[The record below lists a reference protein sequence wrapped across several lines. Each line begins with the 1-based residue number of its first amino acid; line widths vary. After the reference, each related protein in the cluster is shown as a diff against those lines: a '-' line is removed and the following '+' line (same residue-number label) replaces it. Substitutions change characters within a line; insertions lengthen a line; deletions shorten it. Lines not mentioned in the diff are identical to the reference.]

1 MYYYILDP
9 HNIPQKDFERKQAEL
24 QSLLTEFKVNGECP
38 RVTPLRIISDLV
50 ETAANRG
57 AKTLVACGTDET
69 FNQILGC
76 LKDQD
81 LTLAFIPFMPNTQLG
96 RILGM
101 KDLQTAV
108 KTIASRRIE
117 KIDVAR
123 INGSYFISYLEIGV
137 GVQTNKDSGIFSL
150 IKLFNSQPITLKMRI
165 DDSYNISSDIMGGLL
180 VNTRGTET
188 GGKISK
194 VGNPQDGFLDLLMIE
209 KLGKFAVA
217 RHKKEIIKGC
227 YEKIP
232 GSSLIRCKKVEFLEP
247 NALRIYI
254 DGKEVA
260 RMPSVVQVMPG
271 KLKMIVGKSRTF

>member
-9 HNIPQKDFERKQAEL
+9 HNVPQKDFERSQAEL
-24 QSLLTEFKVNGECP
+24 QSLLTEFKVNGETP

-50 ETAANRG
+50 QTAASRG

-69 FNQILGC
+69 FNQILAC

-81 LTLAFIPFMPNTQLG
+81 LTLAFIPFVPNTQLG

-123 INGSYFISYLEIGV
+123 INGSYFISYLEIGI

-150 IKLFNSQPITLKMRI
+150 MKLFGSQPITLKMRI

-180 VNTRGTET
+180 VNTRGTENRKM
-188 GGKISK
+188 GE
-194 VGNPQDGFLDLLMIE
+194 VGNPQDGFLDLLMLE
-209 KLGKFAVA
+209 KLGKFGVA
-217 RHKKEIIKGC
+217 RYKKEILKGC

-232 GSSLIRCKKVEFLEP
+232 GASLIRCKKVEFLEP

-260 RMPSVVQVMPG
+260 RAPSTVEVMPG